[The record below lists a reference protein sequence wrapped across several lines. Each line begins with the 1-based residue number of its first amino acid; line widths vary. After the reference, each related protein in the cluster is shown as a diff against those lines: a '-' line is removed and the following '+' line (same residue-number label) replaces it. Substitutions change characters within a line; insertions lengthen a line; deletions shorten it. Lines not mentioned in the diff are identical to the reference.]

1 MINNIT
7 YQITE
12 DTVPVSEQ
20 NMHFNIIHRLPKYPA
35 AEKENM
41 KAEIENSYLRFSAN
55 MSTHTKDRNTVKADM
70 QVIPSNHGQGG
81 IKVVL

>member
-41 KAEIENSYLRFSAN
+41 KAEIEKRLFAIFCKYEYAHERQEYSKS
-55 MSTHTKDRNTVKADM
+55 
-70 QVIPSNHGQGG
+70 
-81 IKVVL
+81 